1 MTFEQ
6 WLDEQ
11 EGFGGPRMYRLIDDI
26 NSPDPK
32 YNDMIMKWLKCAWQ
46 VGYDYAVSRTMD
58 DGK

>member
-11 EGFGGPRMYRLIDDI
+11 EGFAGPRMYRLMDEI
-26 NSPDPK
+26 NSPDPR
-32 YNDMIMKWLKCAWQ
+32 YNDMLLKWLESAWQ
-46 VGYDYAVSRTMD
+46 VGYDHRDEELMD